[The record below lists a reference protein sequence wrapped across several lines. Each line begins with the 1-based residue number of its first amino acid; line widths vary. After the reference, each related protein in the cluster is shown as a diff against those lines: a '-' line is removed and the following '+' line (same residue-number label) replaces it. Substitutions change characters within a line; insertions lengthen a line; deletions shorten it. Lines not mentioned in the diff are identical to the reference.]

1 MDPLS
6 VSRQSLVFFV
16 NSNGYPTTVLG
27 VGRDITERKR
37 MEAQARDLLEFNGK
51 ILNHS
56 PLGILTY
63 KLTGECVFANEI
75 ATSIIDAR
83 MEDFN
88 IAELPYPFILE
99 KLWSV

>member
-1 MDPLS
+1 MEYRRKDGS
-6 VSRQSLVFFV
+6 TFCVETKFSFFRD
-16 NSNGYPTTVLG
+16 SNGYPTTVLG

-83 MEDFN
+83 MATQISQNFHT
-88 IAELPYPFILE
+88 L
-99 KLWSV
+99 SS